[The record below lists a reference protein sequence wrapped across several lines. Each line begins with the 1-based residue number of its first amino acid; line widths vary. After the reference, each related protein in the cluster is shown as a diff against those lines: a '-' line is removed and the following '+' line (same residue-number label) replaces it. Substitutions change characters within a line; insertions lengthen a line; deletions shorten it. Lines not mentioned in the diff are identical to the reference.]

1 MSVFPAL
8 SEFSYDAPGGTERR
22 RHRRYPIVLGV
33 RYRVTRSRAER
44 LGSGT
49 TLDISRRGVLF
60 RSDYSLSA
68 GSYVELT
75 MEWPYLWKGVHPLT
89 LVMRGQVVRSD
100 GNEVAVRTR
109 EHMLRVASVS
119 SAAVTITAV

>member
-1 MSVFPAL
+1 MSAFPAL
-8 SEFSYDAPGGTERR
+8 SELSYDAPGGTERR

-33 RYRVTRSRAER
+33 QYRVTRGRAER

-49 TLDISRRGVLF
+49 TLDVSRRGVLF
-60 RSDYSLSA
+60 RADDSLPA

-75 MEWPYLWKGVHPLT
+75 MEWPVLWKGVYPLT

-109 EHMLRVASVS
+109 EHVLRVASVS
-119 SAAVTITAV
+119 SAAVTITEV

>member
-1 MSVFPAL
+1 MSAFPAL
-8 SEFSYDAPGGTERR
+8 PELPCYAPGGTERR

-33 RYRVTRSRAER
+33 QYRVTRGRAER

-49 TLDISRRGVLF
+49 TLDVSRRGVLF
-60 RSDYSLSA
+60 RADDSLLA

-75 MEWPYLWKGVHPLT
+75 MEWPFLWKGVHPLT

-109 EHMLRVASVS
+109 EHELRVANVS
-119 SAAVTITAV
+119 SEAVTITAV

>member
-1 MSVFPAL
+1 M
-8 SEFSYDAPGGTERR
+8 
-22 RHRRYPIVLGV
+22 
-33 RYRVTRSRAER
+33 TRGRAER

-49 TLDISRRGVLF
+49 TLDVSRRGVLF
-60 RSDYSLSA
+60 RADDSLPA

-75 MEWPYLWKGVHPLT
+75 MEWPFLWKGVHPLT
-89 LVMRGQVVRSD
+89 LVMRGQVVRSE

-109 EHMLRVASVS
+109 EHELRVASVS